1 MTGPSERSDRG
12 PRVNARDA
20 MIDSAIVLFR
30 ERGVAATSLRDVVE
44 HAGAP
49 RGSIYHH
56 FPGGKAQLA
65 EEATR
70 RAGDF
75 IGVVLDRLTE
85 DADPERAVQRF
96 VDYWRSALTSSDFG
110 DGCPVAAAAV
120 SGAETESARDAAG
133 RAFTS
138 WERSLADALRRRG
151 VPAERAESLAG
162 LTVSAVEGAIIVARA
177 RRTDEPLRYVGR
189 ELRALLANL

>member
-1 MTGPSERSDRG
+1 MSS
-12 PRVNARDA
+12 RDA
-20 MIDSAIVLFR
+20 MIDGAIVLFR

-44 HAGAP
+44 YAGAP

-75 IGVVLDRLTE
+75 ISAVLDRLTE
-85 DADPERAVQRF
+85 DDDPERAVQRF
-96 VDYWRSALTSSDFG
+96 VDYWTSALAASDFK

-120 SGAETESARDAAG
+120 SGQDTSSARDAAG
-133 RAFTS
+133 RAFAT
-138 WERSLADALRRRG
+138 WEESLADARRRRG
-151 VPAERAESLAG
+151 VPHRRAESLGG
-162 LTVSAVEGAIIVARA
+162 LTLRAVEGAIIVARA
-177 RRTDEPLRYVGR
+177 RRTNKPLEYVGR